1 MVGCGRSSVADICDI
16 SRANCADGVTSAALH
31 RLKSLGATGAHSSN
45 QERDLHVWL
54 KGLHGTRLQPFKV
67 PMELNVSWLT
77 FLLAFKTHVLVGAT
91 NQVKPIDFSIS
102 SFWGGIFC
110 PFTSPGLLLPCHVI
124 QVPGSKTPNL
134 VEVPM
139 LLPHELMAALWRAGE
154 LQEGK
159 GNSNKSIC
167 LVI

>member
-31 RLKSLGATGAHSSN
+31 RLKSLGATGSHSSN

-77 FLLAFKTHVLVGAT
+77 FLLAFQTHVLVGAT

-102 SFWGGIFC
+102 SFWVESFVL
-110 PFTSPGLLLPCHVI
+110 SPLLGYCFPA
-124 QVPGSKTPNL
+124 T
-134 VEVPM
+134 
-139 LLPHELMAALWRAGE
+139 
-154 LQEGK
+154 
-159 GNSNKSIC
+159 
-167 LVI
+167 